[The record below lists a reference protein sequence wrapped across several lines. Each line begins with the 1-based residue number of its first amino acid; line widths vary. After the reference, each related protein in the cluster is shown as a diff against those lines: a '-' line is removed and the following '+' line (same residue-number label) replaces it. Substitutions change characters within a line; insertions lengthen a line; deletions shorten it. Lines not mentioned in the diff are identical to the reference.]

1 MKTQELKT
9 HLDWALYYRSIG
21 WSVFPVIAGDKKPL
35 IAWEKYQSEIASEEE
50 IKRWWTK
57 APNASIGV
65 VTGKISGIVVVDIEA
80 GGDTKDL
87 PPTVTVR
94 TGGGGFHFF
103 YKHPNIPVK
112 NRVRIREKT
121 DIRGDGGYVVAA
133 PSLHKSGNRY
143 QWAIA
148 PEDAGFEEFP
158 RWILEK
164 CSQDEIVKK
173 DWKQFLDTKNLQGT
187 RNQQAASLAGKVLF
201 HNPVEMW
208 DVVGMATLKE
218 WNTEMNNP
226 PLTEKELK
234 TTWESIKKAE
244 LDRRKK
250 REIANNSTG
259 GRKTKTQSEMLM
271 DIIGGLRDELQFFH
285 NELKEPFVQIVIENR
300 KEIWACKSKM
310 FKRWLAKIYWE
321 TYQKSINN
329 ENLNSAINI
338 IESTACFD
346 GDQFILNNRTAWYDN
361 AIWYDLA
368 DPLWRVIKMT
378 PEGWQIINNPPV
390 IFRRYSHQQPQVD
403 PVSGGD
409 VKKLLEFV
417 NVQNEDQK
425 VLLLVWLVA
434 CFIPDFPH
442 PIPNI
447 FGAQGSAKTLLA
459 KLLRKLIDPSLIEA
473 ATFPKDINEFVQVL
487 AHHSCIFFDNVSLL
501 SNSNSDALCK
511 AVTGDGFS
519 KRELYTDE
527 EDIIFSFRRCIG
539 INGINIAARKPDLLE
554 RCILFELQRV
564 PPDKRKQEHEIL
576 EGFEKERPRIIGGI
590 FDAVVKAIQIKPSV
604 KLDALPRMAD
614 FVVWGCAIAEAI
626 GYSRQQ
632 FLDAYYR
639 NIRSQNDEV
648 LQDSSIAAAVMQL
661 MEAQNEWTGTSSQL
675 LKELKAIATGQEV
688 DVDKE
693 KGFPKAA
700 NILSRHL
707 NDLKTNL
714 AEEGIEFNRG
724 GENKK
729 RMIYLK
735 RTTKNIVETVES
747 SNEVKNDIDD
757 TFSNF

>member
-1 MKTQELKT
+1 
-9 HLDWALYYRSIG
+9 
-21 WSVFPVIAGDKKPL
+21 VIAGDKKPL
-35 IAWEKYQSEIASEEE
+35 IAWEKYQSEIATEEE
-50 IKRWWTK
+50 INRWWTK
-57 APNASIGV
+57 VPNASIGV

-87 PPTVTVR
+87 PPTVIVR

-103 YKHPNIPVK
+103 YKHPNTPVK

-143 QWAIA
+143 EWAVT
-148 PEDAGFEEFP
+148 PEDAGFEDFP
-158 RWILEK
+158 QWILEK
-164 CSQDEIVKK
+164 CTQDGIAKR
-173 DWKQFLDTKNLQGT
+173 DWKEFLGTENLQGN
-187 RNQQAASLAGKVLF
+187 RNQQAAALAGKVLF

-208 DVVGMATLKE
+208 DVVGLATLKE
-218 WNTEMNNP
+218 WNVEMNKP
-226 PLTEKELK
+226 PLSDKELK
-234 TTWESIKKAE
+234 ATWDSIKKAE
-244 LDRRKK
+244 LDRRKR
-250 REIANNSTG
+250 RENANNFTG
-259 GRKTKTQSEMLM
+259 GKKTKTQSEMLM
-271 DIIGGLRDELQFFH
+271 DIISGLKDELRFFH

-300 KEIWACKSKM
+300 KEIWSCKSKM
-310 FKRWLAKIYWE
+310 LKRWLAKIYWE

-329 ENLNSAINI
+329 ESLNSAINI

-346 GDQFILNNRTAWYDN
+346 GDQFTLNNRTAWYDN

-368 DPLWRVIKMT
+368 DPLWRAVKMT
-378 PEGWQIINNPPV
+378 PEGWRIINSPPV
-390 IFRRYSHQQPQVD
+390 IFRRYSHQQPQVE

-417 NVQNEDQK
+417 NVQNDDQK

-447 FGAQGSAKTLLA
+447 FGAQGSAKTLLGR
-459 KLLRKLIDPSLIEA
+459 LMRKLIDPSLIEA

-487 AHHSCIFFDNVSLL
+487 AHHSCIFFDNVSNL

-554 RCILFELQRV
+554 RSILFELQRV

-590 FDAVVKAIQIKPSV
+590 FDAVVKAMQIKPSV
-604 KLDALPRMAD
+604 KLDMLPRMAD

-626 GYSRQQ
+626 GYPRQQ

-639 NIRSQNDEV
+639 NIQTQNDEV

-661 MEAQNEWTGTSSQL
+661 METQNEWTGTSSQL
-675 LKELKAIATGQEV
+675 LKELKAIATDQEV

-700 NILSRHL
+700 NVLSRNL

-724 GENKK
+724 GKNKK

-747 SNEVKNDIDD
+747 SNEAKNDIDD
-757 TFSNF
+757 TFANF